1 MSEVL
6 FWQPQD
12 AYPWQGIPDCSDC
25 SDCCGTFHIKANV
38 VTNLTKNFDTDC
50 VAGSKTQ
57 NQLKAKSVL
66 LSSPQARSLAPP
78 STGRP
83 SPPPSTGRP
92 SPPPSIGRPS
102 PSSSTGRPSPT
113 PSSPPGFPPSPQ
125 FITGSVS
132 IPPPS
137 SPHVAVSW
145 MTDHGT
151 LSPLSA
157 NLCSVQ
163 SAFFG
168 ADMEPDP
175 NAAVNAILRYDDK
188 GDLGMYDNLQMRYQ
202 LSNGLVYRTGHGRD
216 KCNYDKCVLDATDEN
231 DDDVSHNCG
240 FHPQWLFPIWF
251 KSCGSQCRGAFCQCL
266 RNYDF
271 N

>member
-1 MSEVL
+1 MFAVKSRPFACLVSPHLPIPTTSLIDYDLISSLGIKMSDLQCQKFYFGGHKMRILGKVSL
-6 FWQPQD
+6 TVQTIQD
-12 AYPWQGIPDCSDC
+12 GLS
-25 SDCCGTFHIKANV
+25 CGTFHIKANV

-188 GDLGMYDNLQMRYQ
+188 GDLGMYENLQMRYQ

-216 KCNYDKCVLDATDEN
+216 KCN
-231 DDDVSHNCG
+231 
-240 FHPQWLFPIWF
+240 
-251 KSCGSQCRGAFCQCL
+251 
-266 RNYDF
+266 
-271 N
+271 